1 MTTIKVTPELL
12 ISVSKQFELAQQ
24 TAIQMNGQLLRQIS
38 FMERFWD
45 GITKEQFYYSFH
57 ISQKNMD
64 DFVTLTDS
72 IAKELRHHADKFSL
86 ADAEQGNM
94 IGVTGSFPALAASMG
109 MMNTKGVEQRKP
121 AYDYDE
127 YDKKFVGNMWI
138 LSKNGVTDQEAAK
151 ATLAYNEALKK
162 GDIKLDNESED
173 VDINLVQI
181 EAFKQGYNPWTGE
194 KLSEWHAKSLIVS
207 SVFSSFMGIRNL
219 SGGRV
224 KINKGFKIKSG
235 SNRISKADF
244 KNGSTSYVK
253 NITIIDDAMKEKIL
267 FGQRKFS
274 NKNDIIGGHSPKI
287 NNGNPNYAVEEMVV
301 NTDGTRRV
309 KYTTQFPDGNLSKI
323 KTSTLFPNTWSD
335 DAIINAIKKVA
346 DSPSIGT
353 RDGITLHR
361 STINGIEIEVMKN
374 GNKVI
379 SGFSTGGVHTPGFN

>member
-1 MTTIKVTPELL
+1 
-12 ISVSKQFELAQQ
+12 
-24 TAIQMNGQLLRQIS
+24 
-38 FMERFWD
+38 
-45 GITKEQFYYSFH
+45 
-57 ISQKNMD
+57 
-64 DFVTLTDS
+64 
-72 IAKELRHHADKFSL
+72 
-86 ADAEQGNM
+86 
-94 IGVTGSFPALAASMG
+94 
-109 MMNTKGVEQRKP
+109 
-121 AYDYDE
+121 
-127 YDKKFVGNMWI
+127 MWI
-138 LSKNGVTDQEAAK
+138 FSKNGVTDQEAAK
-151 ATLAYNEALKK
+151 ATMAYNEALKN

-219 SGGRV
+219 SGGCV

-244 KNGSTSYVK
+244 KNGNTSYVK
-253 NITIIDDAMKEKIL
+253 NIT
-267 FGQRKFS
+267 
-274 NKNDIIGGHSPKI
+274 IIGGHSPKI
-287 NNGNPNYAVEEMVV
+287 NNGNPNYAVEEIVV

-361 STINGIEIEVMKN
+361 STINGIEIEVMKD